1 MDVIKNSDWL
11 IDLGP
16 EGGDE
21 GGKIVATGTPQQV
34 SKAPGSYTG
43 KYLKKL
49 LEKMTFDIS
58 KNHHSYKSWNL
69 FDERF

>member
-21 GGKIVATGTPQQV
+21 GGTVVSFGTPKDIA
-34 SKAPGSYTG
+34 KAPGSYTG

-49 LEKMTFDIS
+49 LK
-58 KNHHSYKSWNL
+58 K
-69 FDERF
+69 

>member
-1 MDVIKNSDWL
+1 MDIIKNSDWL

-21 GGKIVATGTPQQV
+21 GGRIVTIGTPSDV
-34 SKAPGSYTG
+34 SKSPGSYTG

-49 LEKMTFDIS
+49 L
-58 KNHHSYKSWNL
+58 KN
-69 FDERF
+69 DV